1 MSRAPR
7 EYRVARWSHTW
18 SATRNRPKT
27 ESTDEVLTSAEETEE
42 QGSPAEGASGRTMRE
57 ALEEAGVEPDD
68 FEER

>member
-1 MSRAPR
+1 MTVP
-7 EYRVARWSHTW
+7 EE
-18 SATRNRPKT
+18 NRPKT

-57 ALEEAGVEPDD
+57 ALQEAGVEPGD